1 MCCMHYNAFTRLW
14 LRDRNVIL
22 NDANEM
28 GFVFDVFED
37 DEIVAG
43 GLFAKGLLD

>member
-1 MCCMHYNAFTRLW
+1 MCCMQYNTIIRLS
-14 LRDRNVIL
+14 LRNRNVIL
-22 NDANEM
+22 NDANEIE
-28 GFVFDVFED
+28 FVFDVFED

>member
-1 MCCMHYNAFTRLW
+1 MRLHVFD

-22 NDANEM
+22 NDANEIE
-28 GFVFDVFED
+28 FVFDVFED

-43 GLFAKGLLD
+43 RLFAKGLLD